1 MTAAEFIAAQER
13 LRVSRRTF
21 YRRLGIGLRSGTA
34 YALGRAPVP
43 LTVALAIAAIEAGLE
58 PPADVAAVP
67 AQAIHENEP
76 RPARREGPRKDR
88 VTLMLDEDVI
98 SHLRATGNASKA
110 ANRILRE
117 RIEAD
122 QG

>member
-43 LTVALAIAAIEAGLE
+43 LTVSLAIAAIEAGLE
-58 PPADVAAVP
+58 FSTEAPAVISALSVP
-67 AQAIHENEP
+67 NPQP
-76 RPARREGPRKDR
+76 RQEWAGPMKDR

-98 SHLRATGNASKA
+98 AHLRAAGNASRA